1 MTKTVLFIFFLFNF
15 ISIWSQ
21 ERYFANASSGLI
33 VREEASAN
41 AARTG
46 KLAYGSLVNI
56 LDKTSINY
64 EVIEDGNTIQSEWVK
79 VKYDNFPY
87 LDTNDGPYE
96 RNNKGF
102 VVKYY
107 LQKLI
112 KASLKVAKIDSTR
125 FYQLYKKPIKHT
137 PKKLTSFEEVKKL
150 LSHRV
155 TWGKNNMLAD
165 GNAIDKIFL
174 PNGQTLNI
182 DEKNVDFGFV
192 AYYPTE
198 EILLFEGGHSSDYS
212 ISIKTGEKLETVGNP
227 EYIIASPKN
236 TVRLN
241 GFFGGQECISYFFQK
256 KVNGKF
262 TYLTEFYSDYDVCTF
277 KEFYWTS
284 ETTFIYSIMINGNY
298 SINGQEEFFM
308 GNINTND

>member
-1 MTKTVLFIFFLFNF
+1 MKKTVVFIFFLFNF

-21 ERYFANASSGLI
+21 ERYFTNAANGLI
-33 VREEASAN
+33 VREEAGTK
-41 AARTG
+41 AARIG
-46 KLAYGSLVNI
+46 KLPYGSLVNI
-56 LDKTSINY
+56 LDKTSISY
-64 EVIEDGNTIQSEWVK
+64 EVIEDGDTIQSEWVK

-87 LDTNDGPYE
+87 QDINDESYE
-96 RNNKGF
+96 WNNKGF

-107 LQKLI
+107 LEKLI
-112 KASLKVAKIDSTR
+112 KASLKIDKIDSTR
-125 FYQLYKKPIKHT
+125 FYKLYKPIKHT

-155 TWGKNNMLAD
+155 TWGKNDMLED
-165 GNAIDKIFL
+165 GNAIDKVFL

-192 AYYPTE
+192 AYYPSE
-198 EILLFEGGHSSDYS
+198 EILLFEGGHSSDFS

-241 GFFGGQECISYFFQK
+241 GFFGGQECVSFFFQK
-256 KVNGKF
+256 KVNDQYI
-262 TYLTEFYSDYDVCTF
+262 YLTEFDKTHDPCLF
-277 KEFYWTS
+277 KRFYWIS
-284 ETTFIYSIMINGNY
+284 ETQFIYSTMINGYY
-298 SINGQEEFFM
+298 SGSGKEDFFM
-308 GNINTND
+308 GSINTND